1 MKISRRVV
9 GRMILGAPIVVGA
22 SLAGSLGR
30 LARADEPQAGP
41 KPEAGT
47 KPEAKPEAEPTP
59 LAKFLAKQEDG
70 LSGDERAKV
79 RKDIT
84 QLEDALKV
92 VRDYALAND
101 VPPAGGF
108 RPVRSV
114 RKSS

>member
-9 GRMILGAPIVVGA
+9 GRMILGAPVAFGA
-22 SLAGSLGR
+22 TLAGALGR
-30 LARADEPQAGP
+30 VARADEPQ
-41 KPEAGT
+41 KPAEAGSP
-47 KPEAKPEAEPTP
+47 PEPEPTP

-84 QLEDALKV
+84 QLEDALKQ
-92 VRDYALAND
+92 VRDFPIGND

-108 RPVRSV
+108 RPIRSV
-114 RKSS
+114 RKGR